1 MQTIVQTATGFVN
14 NNSVQTAVMGKERNY
29 LYAYPYPQKDSC
41 FKAFRRKDP
50 IIKGFWAMFMLR
62 DGDEEELPLRLG
74 LRI

>member
-14 NNSVQTAVMGKERNY
+14 NNSVQTAVMGIKRNY

-41 FKAFRRKDP
+41 FKAFGPKDP

-62 DGDEEELPLRLG
+62 DGDKEELPLRLG